1 MLIYI
6 GKGAFDPRFPA
17 RDLSAEE
24 VAELGKEALLA
35 TGLYKEPD
43 AKKAAPVSQ
52 NKNKEV

>member
-6 GKGAFDPRFPA
+6 GKGAFDPRYPA
-17 RDLSAEE
+17 RDLTSYE
-24 VAELGKEALLA
+24 VSQYGKEALLA

-43 AKKAAPVSQ
+43 AKKAAPASQ

>member
-6 GKGAFDPRFPA
+6 GKGAFVPIYPA

-24 VAELGKEALLA
+24 VEKFGKDALLA

-43 AKKAAPVSQ
+43 VKKTAPASK
-52 NKNKEV
+52 NNKEV

>member
-6 GKGAFDPRFPA
+6 GQGAFQYPYPA
-17 RDLSAEE
+17 RDLNAEE
-24 VAELGKEALLA
+24 VAEFGKEALLA

-43 AKKAAPVSQ
+43 VKKPAPASQ